1 MDSKHKRFVD
11 EYLIDQNATRAAKAA
26 GYSEKTARSQGSRLL
41 TNADIQHA
49 IAEGQQHISRELN
62 ITASQKRE
70 CLWAIAVFNSQTI
83 EDQHGITR
91 MRDPR
96 VATSAIAELN
106 KMDGTYDKKEDDLM
120 TVNFIQHFGDDGGD

>member
-1 MDSKHKRFVD
+1 MNSKHKRFVD

-26 GYSEKTARSQGSRLL
+26 GYSEATARRQGSRLL

-49 IAEGQQHISRELN
+49 IADGQQQISQELN
-62 ITASQKRE
+62 ITAKDKRE
-70 CLWAIAVFNSQTI
+70 CLWAIAMFNTQAI
-83 EDQHGITR
+83 EDQHGIVR

-106 KMDGTYDKKEDDLM
+106 KMDGAYDKKQDDLV
-120 TVNFIQHFGDDGGD
+120 TVNFIQHFGDDTDD